1 LSHQTQDS
9 DSAEFGPNQ
18 WLVDPLREQWRED
31 PSSVDPS
38 WAEYFSTQGPATADG
53 SPAETSPEPASTTT
67 STGAPARSSDGSSQD
82 AASATADPGG
92 STTPAPARSAPAQRT
107 SDSSPSPPPAPT
119 PAPPPSSQAA
129 PTPAAQP
136 SKDSSAVNADT
147 SKTSTDSAAS
157 TQPAVSTT
165 SDRPEKVP
173 TTTAQIPAVE
183 LREPEV
189 VKLRGPAAAVARNMD
204 ESLGVPTA
212 TSVRD
217 VPVKLL
223 FDNRLVI
230 NNHLKRHR
238 AGKVSFTH
246 LIGWAMIEAITEI
259 PDMNNGF

>member
-1 LSHQTQDS
+1 CHALHSVCAGRAPGTAHGEHLLPLGWGHSVSPDREKAGDLRVSQQTQDS

-18 WLVDPLREQWRED
+18 WLVDALREQWRED

-92 STTPAPARSAPAQRT
+92 A
-107 SDSSPSPPPAPT
+107 
-119 PAPPPSSQAA
+119 
-129 PTPAAQP
+129 TPAAQP

-212 TSVRD
+212 TS
-217 VPVKLL
+217 
-223 FDNRLVI
+223 
-230 NNHLKRHR
+230 
-238 AGKVSFTH
+238 
-246 LIGWAMIEAITEI
+246 
-259 PDMNNGF
+259 